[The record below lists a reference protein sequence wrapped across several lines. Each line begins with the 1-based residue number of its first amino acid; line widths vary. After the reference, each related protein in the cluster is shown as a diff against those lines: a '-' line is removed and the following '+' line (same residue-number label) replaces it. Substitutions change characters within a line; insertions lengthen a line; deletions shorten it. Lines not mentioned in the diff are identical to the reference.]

1 MRVIRKNWMMRNE
14 KQKGVLFLLL
24 FSIAFLG
31 IYLCTYALFFQR
43 GKSYIWNYDGIKQ
56 HFASLVYLGRY
67 YREVA
72 GAFLQGDFTL
82 PMFDFSIGM
91 GEDIMTT
98 LNFYGLGDPLTL
110 LAALVPEE
118 KMEALYN
125 FLVIFRMYLAGL
137 SFAWM
142 CRQNGKRYS
151 AALIGALIYAFSGY
165 ALHVAVKHPFFVIPM
180 IFLPL
185 SVVGLERALDQK
197 KLSLL
202 ITMVFFTAL
211 NGFYFFYM
219 NTIFLVLYAAV
230 HLLCRRAGV
239 REWLK
244 GIGRCAASYA
254 VGVSMAAVIF
264 LPTAISFLTGTRS
277 ESSVNPGNLLHFDVS
292 RYLNMAARAI
302 GAPRITWDYLG
313 LVSLVLPALV
323 VLFAVPLRKRG
334 FAAIERNQ
342 LSHKMELKVN
352 IIIWTVLMLLPLGGY
367 VMNGFSYVSGR
378 FLYLVAFVYVM
389 GTVEVLPELLSLK
402 GRDIMFCSGAGIAY
416 WAVFLTTRD
425 GGFYE
430 GFGMIMLAVTLVLLF
445 SRWFRRLGQEWRISL
460 LTVVIALNIIG
471 NGWLLFGAQGYVK
484 EFEDAGTALETLRT
498 APENEAVVQEGTPVQ
513 DESSGQEGA
522 LGQDESPDQDVG
534 SFYRVASSVCTSENA
549 AMVNGNYG
557 VSSYFSMSNPNR
569 IRYLLEMDNGGVL
582 DSMFKIAGMDGRTA
596 LLALASVRYYAVP
609 EEDSQGGVPYGFK
622 LVKQF
627 DRGMKRYGLYENQ
640 NFLPLGITFDS
651 YVCESDARDM
661 SGLEKQDL
669 MLKTVVLDQEVSG
682 IAKLNV
688 TQQTEAGSQNEKEA
702 GRETAVGLGRENQL
716 DTGVREVPFTI
727 VPDEGVEL
735 KGDTFHIKK
744 GGTGV
749 TIEWEAETAG
759 EYYVCLEHYKISSRN
774 RTYCDITMKC
784 QERKKTIRALK
795 DTWNWYF
802 GREKYLLNMGLI
814 EKEDEPCGSCCIRF
828 QTAGTFSKSDLKL
841 YVQTMEQYADA
852 TAERRED
859 VLEQVS
865 IGKNRVSG
873 EISLEEKKLLFLS
886 IPYSEGW
893 RASVD
898 GQEVKLLRAD
908 TAYMALELEPGQHQ
922 VVLSYTTPY
931 IRMGACM
938 SALGWLAFA
947 FYQWMSRREKR
958 RGI

>member
-31 IYLCTYALFFQR
+31 IYLCTYALFFQK
-43 GKSYIWNYDGIKQ
+43 GKSFIWNYDGIKQ

-67 YREVA
+67 YRELA

-110 LAALVPEE
+110 LAALVPVE
-118 KMEALYN
+118 KMEVLYN

-142 CRQNGKRYS
+142 CLQRGKRYS
-151 AALIGALIYAFSGY
+151 AAFIGALIYAFSGY

-219 NTIFLVLYAAV
+219 NTVFLVLYAAV

-264 LPTAISFLTGTRS
+264 LPTAVAFLTGTRS
-277 ESSVNPGNLLHFDVS
+277 ESSVNPGNLLYFDVS

-323 VLFAVPLRKRG
+323 VLMARSFRK
-334 FAAIERNQ
+334 
-342 LSHKMELKVN
+342 HTELKVN

-367 VMNGFSYVSGR
+367 AMNGFSYVSGR

-389 GTVEVLPELLSLK
+389 GTVEVLPELLSLSK
-402 GRDIMFCSGAGIAY
+402 RDIKICSGTGTIY
-416 WAVFLTTRD
+416 WIVVLISRD
-425 GGFYE
+425 EGFYE
-430 GFGMIMLAVTLVLLF
+430 GFGMIMLAVTLLLLF
-445 SRWFRRLGQEWRISL
+445 SGWFRRLEQGWKLSL
-460 LTVVIALNIIG
+460 LTVVISMNIIG
-471 NGWLLFGAQGYVK
+471 NGWLLFGAQGYVN
-484 EFEDAGTALETLRT
+484 EFVDAGTALETLHG
-498 APENEAVVQEGTPVQ
+498 APENEAAAGTGAA
-513 DESSGQEGA
+513 SGTG
-522 LGQDESPDQDVG
+522 G
-534 SFYRVASSVCTSENA
+534 FYRVASSVCTSENA

-569 IRYLLEMDNGGVL
+569 IRYLLDMEDGGVL

-596 LLALASVRYYAVP
+596 LLALASVKYYAVP
-609 EEDSQGGVPYGFK
+609 EESSQAGVPYGFK
-622 LVKQF
+622 LVKEF
-627 DRGMKRYGLYENQ
+627 ERGRKRYGLYENE

-651 YVCESDARDM
+651 YVCEPDVRSM

-669 MLKTVVLDQEVSG
+669 MLKTVVLEEEVSG
-682 IAKLNV
+682 ISKADV
-688 TQQTEAGSQNEKEA
+688 TRQTETGSQNGMEAGSQEPSGGKLCN
-702 GRETAVGLGRENQL
+702 
-716 DTGVREVPFTI
+716 VPFTI
-727 VPDEGVEL
+727 LPDENVEL
-735 KGDTFHIKK
+735 KGDTVRIKK
-744 GGTGV
+744 GGARL
-749 TIEWEAETAG
+749 TIEWETEGSG
-759 EYYVCLEHYKISSRN
+759 EYYVCLGNYNMKRKD
-774 RTYCDITMKC
+774 RTYCDITMTC
-784 QERKKTIRALK
+784 HDTEKTIRALK

-802 GREKYLLNMGLI
+802 GRERYLLNMGLI
-814 EKEDEPCGSCCIRF
+814 NGEEDHTTCSIQF
-828 QTAGTFSKSDLKL
+828 QTAGTFSRSDLNV
-841 YVQTMEQYADA
+841 YVQRMEQIADTA
-852 TAERRED
+852 AERRED
-859 VLEQVS
+859 VLENVA
-865 IGKNRVSG
+865 IEKNRVGG
-873 EISLEEKKLLFLS
+873 EISLAEKKLLFLS
-886 IPYSEGW
+886 IPYSGGW
-893 RASVD
+893 RAEVD
-898 GQEVKLLRAD
+898 GKEAKILRAD
-908 TAYMALELEPGQHQ
+908 TAYMALELEPGRHGIE
-922 VVLSYTTPY
+922 LEYTTPF
-931 IRMGACM
+931 IRLGGGLT
-938 SALGWLAFA
+938 ALGCLVFA
-947 FYQWMSRREKR
+947 GYHWMSRRGKR
-958 RGI
+958 RGV

>member
-1 MRVIRKNWMMRNE
+1 MRVIRKNWMMRNK

-31 IYLCTYALFFQR
+31 IYLCTYALFFQK
-43 GKSYIWNYDGIKQ
+43 GKSFIWNYDGIKQ

-67 YREVA
+67 YRELA
-72 GAFLQGDFTL
+72 GAFLQGDFAL

-91 GEDIMTT
+91 GEDIITT

-110 LAALVPEE
+110 FSALVPENN
-118 KMEALYN
+118 MESLYN

-142 CRQNGKRYS
+142 CLQRGKRYS
-151 AALIGALIYAFSGY
+151 AAFIGALIYAFSGY

-219 NTIFLVLYAAV
+219 NTVFLVLYAAV
-230 HLLCRRAGV
+230 HLLCQRAGGM
-239 REWLK
+239 EWLK
-244 GIGRCAASYA
+244 GIVRCAAAYA
-254 VGVSMAAVIF
+254 VGISMAAVIF
-264 LPTAISFLTGTRS
+264 LPTAVSFLTGTRS
-277 ESSVNPGNLLHFDVS
+277 ESAVDPGNLLHFDVS

-323 VLFAVPLRKRG
+323 VLMARSFRK
-334 FAAIERNQ
+334 
-342 LSHKMELKVN
+342 HTELKVN

-389 GTVEVLPELLSLK
+389 GTVEVLPELLSLSK
-402 GRDIMFCSGAGIAY
+402 RDIKLCSGAGIAY

-430 GFGMIMLAVTLVLLF
+430 GFGLLMLALTLSLLF
-445 SRWFRRLGQEWRISL
+445 FGWFRRLEQGWKFSL
-460 LTVVIALNIIG
+460 LTVLIALNIIG

-484 EFEDAGTALETLRT
+484 EFEDAGTALKTLRK
-498 APENEAVVQEGTPVQ
+498 APENEAVVQE
-513 DESSGQEGA
+513 ESPGQE
-522 LGQDESPDQDVG
+522 VG

-609 EEDSQGGVPYGFK
+609 EEDWQGDVPYGFK
-622 LVKQF
+622 LVKEY
-627 DRGMKRYGLYENQ
+627 DRGLKRYGLYENQ

-669 MLKTVVLDQEVSG
+669 MLKTVVLEEEVSG
-682 IAKLNV
+682 IRKVNG
-688 TQQTEAGSQNEKEA
+688 TQQTEAGSQSEKEE
-702 GRETAVGLGRENQL
+702 GREVQL

-727 VPDEGVEL
+727 VPDDGVEL
-735 KGDTFHIKK
+735 KGETFHIKE

-749 TIEWEAETAG
+749 TIEWEAEAAG
-759 EYYVCLEHYKISSRN
+759 EYYVCLGNYEISSRN
-774 RTYCDITMKC
+774 RSYCDITMSC

-814 EKEDEPCGSCCIRF
+814 EKGDDPYESCCIRF
-828 QTAGTFSKSDLKL
+828 RTAGTFSKSDLKL
-841 YVQTMEQYADA
+841 YVQTMEQYEDA
-852 TAERRED
+852 AAKRRED

-898 GQEVKLLRAD
+898 GQEARLLRAD
-908 TAYMALELEPGQHQ
+908 TAYIALELEPGRHQ

-931 IRMGACM
+931 IRMGGCL
-938 SALGWLAFA
+938 SVLGWLAFA
-947 FYQWMSRREKR
+947 YYQWMSRREKR
-958 RGI
+958 RGV